1 MRWIKV
7 NIRFITNAVI
17 KAAAIPA
24 TKLVTLPVSLFVTL
38 FVTLFVKKRNTV
50 EESNGNSNT

>member
-38 FVTLFVKKRNTV
+38 FVKKRNTV